1 MTIGSRIKSKRLEKS
16 LTQEELAK
24 KVNTSKQTIQR
35 YEAGIISNIPSNKI
49 ELLAEALNVTP
60 AYLLGWDEEGSVR
73 TIGFDNGVVDLDT
86 GKTYTD
92 EQWKDLSNNYFS
104 IKIEQ
109 HRNLEFKC
117 FLTDTQKELLIS
129 MIKSWGVECYERKD
143 DKNV

>member
-60 AYLLGWDEEGSVR
+60 AYLLGWDEEGSIR
-73 TIGFDNGVVDLDT
+73 TVGFDDGVIDLDT
-86 GKTYTD
+86 GLSYTE
-92 EQWKDLSNNYFS
+92 EQWKELRDSFS
-104 IKIEQ
+104 IKIERKQ
-109 HRNLEFKC
+109 DLQFKC
-117 FLTDTQKELLIS
+117 FLTDAQKDVLIS
-129 MIKSWGVECYERKD
+129 MIKSWGIDCYERKE
-143 DKNV
+143 